1 MSSRIFLH
9 SQKQENKSNYAEHPA
24 YLPETAVPVY
34 RAALP
39 AAVTALPA
47 ARPIHPEA
55 PFREAVSAQAA
66 VRRDGRPAVS
76 VQEGPLRAVLPE
88 AVMEHLP
95 AAEAVLLVI
104 LPVREEAIPPDG
116 AVDITERKA
125 RITRSL
131 PLQV

>member
-1 MSSRIFLH
+1 MLH
-9 SQKQENKSNYAEHPA
+9 LQ
-24 YLPETAVPVY
+24 
-34 RAALP
+34 
-39 AAVTALPA
+39 
-47 ARPIHPEA
+47 
-55 PFREAVSAQAA
+55 
-66 VRRDGRPAVS
+66 G
-76 VQEGPLRAVLPE
+76 AVLPE

>member
-1 MSSRIFLH
+1 MNELENNRSRNSSTGR
-9 SQKQENKSNYAEHPA
+9 SR
-24 YLPETAVPVY
+24 PEVQ
-34 RAALP
+34 
-39 AAVTALPA
+39 
-47 ARPIHPEA
+47 I
-55 PFREAVSAQAA
+55 EAVH
-66 VRRDGRPAVS
+66 
-76 VQEGPLRAVLPE
+76 QEEALHLQGAVLPE

>member
-1 MSSRIFLH
+1 MNELENNRKSKFL
-9 SQKQENKSNYAEHPA
+9 
-24 YLPETAVPVY
+24 Y
-34 RAALP
+34 RAEAG
-39 AAVTALPA
+39 
-47 ARPIHPEA
+47 PEVQI
-55 PFREAVSAQAA
+55 EAVH
-66 VRRDGRPAVS
+66 
-76 VQEGPLRAVLPE
+76 QEEALHLQGAVLPE

>member
-1 MSSRIFLH
+1 M
-9 SQKQENKSNYAEHPA
+9 SQKTTEVEIPLQAEA
-24 YLPETAVPVY
+24 GPEVQ
-34 RAALP
+34 
-39 AAVTALPA
+39 
-47 ARPIHPEA
+47 I
-55 PFREAVSAQAA
+55 EAVH
-66 VRRDGRPAVS
+66 
-76 VQEGPLRAVLPE
+76 QEEVLHLQGAVLPE

-131 PLQV
+131 PLQVQS